1 MGVEKFE
8 KESSIEHVTKSIR
21 DMRIFLDQ
29 KVQSNEEK
37 FEIQHDPGNVI
48 DLDEDE
54 LSLYEETI
62 IKDFLMKS

>member
-37 FEIQHDPGNVI
+37 FEI
-48 DLDEDE
+48 
-54 LSLYEETI
+54 
-62 IKDFLMKS
+62 